1 MRSEGKKTVVVGTN
15 VPCPYSVNETAPP
28 RGRPWEEAVGPRG
41 LMDPEIGGNLRK
53 KEANLGRQGDQLQM
67 RRKWGEHTW
76 GENTQEHTEGMRR
89 VTHALTWVRWEVGR
103 DVENGSK
110 EFEKG

>member
-1 MRSEGKKTVVVGTN
+1 
-15 VPCPYSVNETAPP
+15 
-28 RGRPWEEAVGPRG
+28 
-41 LMDPEIGGNLRK
+41 MDPEIGGNLRK
-53 KEANLGRQGDQLQM
+53 K
-67 RRKWGEHTW
+67 RRTLEDKVTNFKWRRWGQHTW